1 MVFLEEKATLLHGFC
16 IHQNRKCYSEPPH
29 EWRFQRA
36 QPLKPYLIK
45 AFMAQEV
52 RGMQRALAHYQPRRE
67 TDASCSPDDLERF
80 SNTYVLT
87 DSIEGGFFLRKK
99 PLCGVVSVYSN
110 WRIAITAPRRVHR
123 SQLDGRGGSAARPLD
138 CRQDCPKNRTHCP
151 FLGFASKFLQIFIL
165 CIILTMDQNSSNLC
179 IFSKKQLFFALW

>member
-1 MVFLEEKATLLHGFC
+1 MGV
-16 IHQNRKCYSEPPH
+16 
-29 EWRFQRA
+29 QRA
-36 QPLKPYLIK
+36 QPLKTYLIK

-110 WRIAITAPRRVHR
+110 WRTAIAAIKGT
-123 SQLDGRGGSAARPLD
+123 S
-138 CRQDCPKNRTHCP
+138 
-151 FLGFASKFLQIFIL
+151 
-165 CIILTMDQNSSNLC
+165 
-179 IFSKKQLFFALW
+179 